1 MRMWSATGPG
11 LIDSKVRAGDRAWS
25 MVAQKL
31 FRSVGLEDTAT
42 LALGRRA
49 DVERARNR
57 KRKLT
62 PSYLARRVALKRRF
76 VTWKAQSK
84 SVHGYCDA
92 DEYEDT
98 DQAGEGSMRK
108 VIRPAAKRRRV
119 STEIAGQ
126 CPQCLGVFKTK
137 RMFDRHAR
145 PCIKRPAK
153 SAVKIGAAGSAT
165 PIVDA
170 PLVDAATPAPSA
182 ASGGLRKR
190 LRFADEDAEAGDGA
204 TEGGDEG
211 EDEEEGDDEGEGEGE
226 DDVEGDGEDDSDD
239 DSDASSNSDV
249 SETVLEIDV
258 DDDGFCEV

>member
-1 MRMWSATGPG
+1 MDLRGSIRRGTC
-11 LIDSKVRAGDRAWS
+11 
-25 MVAQKL
+25 MVTQKL
-31 FRSVGLEDTAT
+31 FRSIGLEDTAT
-42 LALGRRA
+42 LALGRQV
-49 DVERARNR
+49 DVERARNH

-62 PSYLARRVALKRRF
+62 PTYLARRVTLKRQF
-76 VTWKAQSK
+76 VQWKTKSK

-92 DEYEDT
+92 EEYEDT

-126 CPQCLGVFKTK
+126 CPQCLVTFKTK

-153 SAVKIGAAGSAT
+153 SAIRIGAAGSAT
-165 PIVDA
+165 PVADA

-190 LRFADEDAEAGDGA
+190 LRFADEDAEVGDGA
-204 TEGGDEG
+204 TERGDEG
-211 EDEEEGDDEGEGEGE
+211 EDEDEVDGDGDGDGEGEG
-226 DDVEGDGEDDSDD
+226 DSDD
-239 DSDASSNSDV
+239 DSDASSNSGV
-249 SETVLEIDV
+249 SETVLEIDL
-258 DDDGFCEV
+258 DDGFCEV